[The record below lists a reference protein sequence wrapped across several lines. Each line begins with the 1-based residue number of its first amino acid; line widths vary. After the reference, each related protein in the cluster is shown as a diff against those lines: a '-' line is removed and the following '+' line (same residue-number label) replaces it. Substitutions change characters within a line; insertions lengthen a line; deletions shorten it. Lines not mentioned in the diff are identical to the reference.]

1 HQEGECSVKVTP
13 RAARRLQ
20 REKKTHMQDMTEDEM
35 LDLALR
41 LSKQEAKS
49 ATQREQVE
57 DDDMR
62 KAIAESLQVSCGQ
75 TPETSSKRDR
85 SAAKSHQGRD
95 TVTSNVRCKLSF
107 PGKDGKD
114 DGSTDDEVPFSRMNT
129 SERFEDISPLPQMPD
144 LSQGTLSQPSPP
156 SPAHPSV
163 PSAASQES
171 QFSSPAKQE
180 FSERSPEDK
189 PSQSESQL
197 QKSPV
202 FLRECSVRLI
212 QNLPCTNDS
221 SLSVPSPDRSQN
233 SPLPPKSPVF
243 PKSDF
248 KRCTNFTQDNLS
260 DCTPDSSVCKPNDTF
275 QETSSHKSRKDSP
288 ERLPDSRE
296 SQTSS
301 HVSVPEADK
310 QDAVMLQQLK
320 DESSRETGVSTAP
333 VPGRGQKLD
342 ASLPGDAKSLEEFT
356 SHMVLHLSDDDD
368 DDDDEDNDKIIPPS
382 PVFPQG
388 RGSCAGKPKLSPTQP
403 CSSTPP
409 EETTQ
414 DSLLTKSPHR
424 AVSKSV
430 QPNVARKSP
439 ECRLATPAKG
449 NENGVVSYYWGVP
462 FCPKGLSPDDYTRV
476 ILTQLEVYEKSLK
489 EARRQLLR
497 KADWGLPMIPCP
509 VERPH
514 GRRLKRHRAPQL
526 LEEEEDE
533 EDEAQDK
540 EEKKKKEKWKE
551 REEPQH
557 CSEEEAENAQ
567 QETYVVVSS
576 PETQEE
582 LGKSPLLFR
591 QQEATTSAKPSSCR
605 KLLSQDLSQETQI
618 PSQPED
624 DVQNERFDVES
635 AVCPETQMTEDN
647 TPELMVTSPAQQA
660 ETDVMEVDEV
670 TDPAAE
676 ADERMDQER
685 PGEEQSWRES
695 VPSQVECP
703 MCTRFFPLNKI
714 EVHAAY
720 CNGAVESQDVVIEQ
734 NEQDSLSEAS
744 ARRRRGRRAQMEDDV
759 RFEKSEQREKCFLCS
774 KFFTNKEY
782 NHHVDQC
789 LQQKTLGP
797 KQWLGPPCC
806 LRGSFAFYKSVSCKP
821 ESGGPVK
828 VWRLGEFYCVRCGP
842 QEPVCIA
849 EITLLWE
856 DQRQRHPLA
865 SCRLYYLP
873 EDTPKGRTK
882 EHGEDEV
889 IGVSKKVVVRV
900 DNLVKW
906 TCSEPPE
913 WKQNATKLG
922 GLHVLKGSPCATDQP
937 EVKAKD
943 DVSGVQHRVKVLS
956 YPQYCRFRSLQ
967 KRIQDRAGW
976 STPQDPHLLA
986 LGWIKMT
993 LNNTRV
999 LYCRDTFSHPS
1010 LGTNPSLTPEFGC
1023 LSVSL
1028 KGRPRKRRGR
1038 DGEGLD
1044 QQSLNH
1050 SESWGERAKEN
1061 VMSNV
1066 ETMAGSW
1073 LPHPEEKI
1081 FLDQLYLFMERRGSP
1096 ICKVPNLG
1104 FKKIDLFLMY
1114 SVVNKLGGYEVVTS
1128 RRMWKAVYNELGGS
1142 PGSTSAATCTRRHY
1156 EKLILPYEQHI
1167 RGGNQQ
1173 QLGKPKPPAASV
1185 TSIRKPVRGRLPSA
1199 PRKNGI
1205 TGR

>member
-1 HQEGECSVKVTP
+1 MPRRKRTTGHNERKSKVRRREHIKDENEEEEDEEEEEEDNTLVISDSDSDEQHQEGDSSVKVTP
-13 RAARRLQ
+13 RAARRRE

-75 TPETSSKRDR
+75 ASETSSKRAR
-85 SAAKSHQGRD
+85 SAAKPHQGRD

-114 DGSTDDEVPFSRMNT
+114 SKDSGSIDDEVPFSRMNT

-144 LSQGTLSQPSPP
+144 LSQKTLSQPSPP

-171 QFSSPAKQE
+171 QSSSPAKRE
-180 FSERSPEDK
+180 FLERSPEDE

-212 QNLPCTNDS
+212 QNLPSTTGSSRNIASTNDS

-248 KRCTNFTQDNLS
+248 KRCTNFTQDDLS
-260 DCTPDSSVCKPNDTF
+260 NCTPDSSVCKPDDAF
-275 QETSSHKSRKDSP
+275 QEPPSHKSRKDSQ
-288 ERLPDSRE
+288 ERLPDIRE
-296 SQTSS
+296 AQTSS
-301 HVSVPEADK
+301 RVSVTKADK
-310 QDAVMLQQLK
+310 QDAVMLQQVK
-320 DESSRETGVSTAP
+320 DESSRETGVSTVSVA
-333 VPGRGQKLD
+333 VRAQNLD
-342 ASLPGDAKSLEEFT
+342 VSLPGDAKSLDEFT

-368 DDDDEDNDKIIPPS
+368 DDDDEDDDKIIPPS

-424 AVSKSV
+424 AVSESV
-430 QPNVARKSP
+430 QSNVAIKSP
-439 ECRLATPAKG
+439 ECRLAPLAKG
-449 NENGVVSYYWGVP
+449 NENAPVSYYWGIP
-462 FCPKGLSPDDYTRV
+462 FCPKGLRPDDYTRV

-540 EEKKKKEKWKE
+540 EEKKMKEKRKE
-551 REEPQH
+551 QEEPQH
-557 CSEEEAENAQ
+557 CSEEAENGQ

-605 KLLSQDLSQETQI
+605 KLLTQDLSQDTQI
-618 PSQPED
+618 QSQPEEHEED
-624 DVQNERFDVES
+624 NQNGCFEVES

-647 TPELMVTSPAQQA
+647 TPELMVTSPGQQT

-670 TDPAAE
+670 RGPAAE
-676 ADERMDQER
+676 GDERMDQDR

-703 MCTRFFPLNKI
+703 MCTRFFPLSKI

-734 NEQDSLSEAS
+734 NEQEGLSEVS
-744 ARRRRGRRAQMEDDV
+744 ARRRRGKRAQMEDDV

-774 KFFTNKEY
+774 KFFTTEEY
-782 NHHVDQC
+782 SHHVDQC
-789 LQQKTLGP
+789 LQQKTHGP
-797 KQWLGPPCC
+797 KQGNGLLSALNRTETVHLDDSGAGPSNTTIRNNRSLADAPVMASDSTDSQASAYYVSSSPIKSFTPISEIKDC
-806 LRGSFAFYKSVSCKP
+806 LVDF
-821 ESGGPVK
+821 
-828 VWRLGEFYCVRCGP
+828 
-842 QEPVCIA
+842 
-849 EITLLWE
+849 
-856 DQRQRHPLA
+856 QRQYSDRP
-865 SCRLYYLP
+865 SQRL
-873 EDTPKGRTK
+873 T
-882 EHGEDEV
+882 
-889 IGVSKKVVVRV
+889 
-900 DNLVKW
+900 
-906 TCSEPPE
+906 
-913 WKQNATKLG
+913 
-922 GLHVLKGSPCATDQP
+922 
-937 EVKAKD
+937 
-943 DVSGVQHRVKVLS
+943 
-956 YPQYCRFRSLQ
+956 
-967 KRIQDRAGW
+967 
-976 STPQDPHLLA
+976 
-986 LGWIKMT
+986 
-993 LNNTRV
+993 
-999 LYCRDTFSHPS
+999 
-1010 LGTNPSLTPEFGC
+1010 
-1023 LSVSL
+1023 
-1028 KGRPRKRRGR
+1028 RKR
-1038 DGEGLD
+1038 
-1044 QQSLNH
+1044 
-1050 SESWGERAKEN
+1050 K
-1061 VMSNV
+1061 
-1066 ETMAGSW
+1066 
-1073 LPHPEEKI
+1073 
-1081 FLDQLYLFMERRGSP
+1081 
-1096 ICKVPNLG
+1096 
-1104 FKKIDLFLMY
+1104 FK
-1114 SVVNKLGGYEVVTS
+1114 
-1128 RRMWKAVYNELGGS
+1128 R
-1142 PGSTSAATCTRRHY
+1142 
-1156 EKLILPYEQHI
+1156 
-1167 RGGNQQ
+1167 
-1173 QLGKPKPPAASV
+1173 
-1185 TSIRKPVRGRLPSA
+1185 
-1199 PRKNGI
+1199 
-1205 TGR
+1205 